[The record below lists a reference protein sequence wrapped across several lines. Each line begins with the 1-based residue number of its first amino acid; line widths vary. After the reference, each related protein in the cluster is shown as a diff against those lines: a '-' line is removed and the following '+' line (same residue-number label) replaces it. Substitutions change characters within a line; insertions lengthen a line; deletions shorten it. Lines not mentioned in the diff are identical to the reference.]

1 MEKKNA
7 LVVHV
12 LVYTVIPVV
21 SIFLLFFLS
30 LSFFDFLSSLDVCDF
45 STSKPE
51 KSDENV
57 KLILEK
63 NIEILG
69 KKKAK
74 LLATQQFAEQNSLV
88 AQAALLVTS
97 SAVTGWGC
105 LVILF
110 LCLKLIDG

>member
-1 MEKKNA
+1 MKKKKT
-7 LVVHV
+7 LIYII
-12 LVYTVIPVV
+12 VYTVIPV
-21 SIFLLFFLS
+21 ICILLLFFLS

-74 LLATQQFAEQNSLV
+74 LLAKQQFAEQKSLV
-88 AQAALLVTS
+88 AHTAFQVTGS
-97 SAVTGWGC
+97 VAIGWGC
-105 LVILF
+105 LIILF
-110 LCLKLIDG
+110 LCLKLNGG